1 MYTKKVIEHFQKPH
15 NLGKMKDPDCV
26 GEVGNPVCGDLMR
39 IYLKV
44 KKNKKNQEVIEDIK
58 FETLGCVA
66 AIATSSMITQL
77 AKGKTF
83 DEARK
88 IKFSDVEKSLG
99 SLPPVKKHCAD
110 LAVRALQAAIE
121 DYQNNL
127 KLKNQNLK

>member
-1 MYTKKVIEHFQKPH
+1 MYTQKVIEHFQKPH
-15 NLGKMKDPDCV
+15 NLGKMKNPDAV

-39 IYLKV
+39 IYLRV
-44 KKNKKNQEVIEDIK
+44 GRNKKGEEIIGDIK

-66 AIATSSMITQL
+66 AIATSSMITEL

-83 DEARK
+83 SEAMK

-110 LAVRALQAAIE
+110 LAVRALQAAI
-121 DYQNNL
+121 
-127 KLKNQNLK
+127 KNYKEK

>member
-1 MYTKKVIEHFQKPH
+1 M
-15 NLGKMKDPDCV
+15 GKMKDADAQ

-44 KKNKKNQEVIEDIK
+44 RKDKGGEKIIKDIR

-66 AIATSSMITQL
+66 AIATSSMITDL

-83 DEARK
+83 DEALK

-110 LAVRALQAAIE
+110 LAVKALRAAIE
-121 DYQNNL
+121 NY
-127 KLKNQNLK
+127 K

>member
-1 MYTKKVIEHFQKPH
+1 MYTKKVIEHFQSPH
-15 NLGKMKDPDCV
+15 NLGKMKDPSAV

-44 KKNKKNQEVIEDIK
+44 GKNKKGEEIIDDIK

-66 AIATSSMITQL
+66 AIATSSMVTEI

-83 DEARK
+83 DEAMK
-88 IKFSDVEKSLG
+88 IRFSDVENSLG

-110 LAVRALQAAIE
+110 LAVRALRAAID
-121 DYQNNL
+121 DY
-127 KLKNQNLK
+127 KKTSK

>member
-1 MYTKKVIEHFQKPH
+1 MYSQKVIEHFQKPH
-15 NLGKMKDPDCV
+15 NLGKMKDPDAL

-44 KKNKKNQEVIEDIK
+44 KKGKRGEKIIEDIK

-66 AIATSSMITQL
+66 AIATSSMITDL

-83 DEARK
+83 DEALK
-88 IKFSDVEKSLG
+88 IKFSDVEESLG

-110 LAVRALQAAIE
+110 LAVKALRAAIE
-121 DYQNNL
+121 NYE
-127 KLKNQNLK
+127 KK

>member
-15 NLGKMKDPDCV
+15 NLGKMKDPSAV

-39 IYLKV
+39 IYLDV
-44 KKNKKNQEVIEDIK
+44 KKNKKGEEMIADIK

-66 AIATSSMITQL
+66 AIATSSMVTQI

-83 DEARK
+83 FEALK

-99 SLPPVKKHCAD
+99 SLPPVKIHCAD

-121 DYQNNL
+121 DYR
-127 KLKNQNLK
+127 KKKDDK

>member
-1 MYTKKVIEHFQKPH
+1 MYTDKVIEHFQKPH
-15 NLGKMKDPDCV
+15 NLGKMKDPSAV

-44 KKNKKNQEVIEDIK
+44 KKDKKGDQVIDDIK

-66 AIATSSMITQL
+66 AIATSSMVTEM

-83 DEARK
+83 SEALK

-110 LAVRALQAAIE
+110 LAVKALQAAITN
-121 DYQNNL
+121 YQ
-127 KLKNQNLK
+127 KSA

>member
-1 MYTKKVIEHFQKPH
+1 MMYSEKVIEHFQKPH
-15 NLGKMKDPDCV
+15 NMGKMKDADAQ

-44 KKNKKNQEVIEDIK
+44 RKDKGGEKIIKDIR

-66 AIATSSMITQL
+66 AIATSSMITDL

-83 DEARK
+83 DEALK

-110 LAVRALQAAIE
+110 LAVKALRAAIE
-121 DYQNNL
+121 NY
-127 KLKNQNLK
+127 K

>member
-1 MYTKKVIEHFQKPH
+1 MIYSKKVIEHFQKPH
-15 NLGKMKDPDCV
+15 NLGKMKNPNAV

-44 KKNKKNQEVIEDIK
+44 KKNKNGDSTIDDIK

-66 AIATSSMITQL
+66 AIATSSMITEL

-83 DEARK
+83 SEAMK

-110 LAVRALQAAIE
+110 LAVRALRAAIE
-121 DYQNNL
+121 NY
-127 KLKNQNLK
+127 KKE

>member
-1 MYTKKVIEHFQKPH
+1 MYTEKVIEHFRKPH
-15 NLGKMKDPDCV
+15 NMGKLVNSDAI

-44 KKNKKNQEVIEDIK
+44 AKNKKGDDFIKDIR

-66 AIATSSMITQL
+66 AIATSSMVTEL
-77 AKGKTF
+77 AKGKTLE
-83 DEARK
+83 EALK

-99 SLPPVKKHCAD
+99 SLPPVKKHCAN

-121 DYQNNL
+121 NYREN
-127 KLKNQNLK
+127 KKI